1 MATNGTECFDLRI
14 GNCLLKRNESGAQ
27 ILLDNEKSFS
37 ITIPESS
44 VLRRLVEEDG
54 EVVSRDELIVDGWGR
69 PDIIGPN
76 SLPVA
81 ITNLRKILDLNNIK
95 ITNVPRKGYRI
106 DLSEIQWAQAQEPS
120 SQGIAIPPPD
130 NKDTSFPTLY
140 ETWWERAKLTIAIGA
155 LLFCLYAAFYIVF
168 SWVRVDCQKSGK
180 ATLCSIQG
188 DYVDPSIV
196 NGKEGRF
203 FYSSQS
209 DLMEVKGN
217 G

>member
-1 MATNGTECFDLRI
+1 SMATNGTECFDLRI

-54 EVVSRDELIVDGWGR
+54 EVVSRDDLIVDGWGR

-106 DLSEIQWAQAQEPS
+106 DLSEIQWAQPQEPS
-120 SQGIAIPPPD
+120 LQETALPPPD
-130 NKDTSFPTLY
+130 NKAPLY
-140 ETWWERAKLTIAIGA
+140 ETWWERAKLAIAIGA

-209 DLMEVKGN
+209 GLMEVKGN

>member
-27 ILLDNEKSFS
+27 IQLDDEKSFS

-44 VLRRLVEEDG
+44 VLKRLVEEDG
-54 EVVSRDELIVDGWGR
+54 QVVSRNDLIVDAWGR

-106 DLSEIQWAQAQEPS
+106 DLSEIQCAQPQES
-120 SQGIAIPPPD
+120 SPQKTTLPPPD
-130 NKDTSFPTLY
+130 NNDTSFPPIY
-140 ETWWERAKLTIAIGA
+140 ETWWERAKLAIAIGA

-188 DYVDPSIV
+188 DSVDPSIV

-209 DLMEVKGN
+209 GLMEVKGN

>member
-54 EVVSRDELIVDGWGR
+54 EVVSRDDLIVDGWGR

-106 DLSEIQWAQAQEPS
+106 DLSEIQWTQAQESS
-120 SQGIAIPPPD
+120 SQETNFPP
-130 NKDTSFPTLY
+130 LY
-140 ETWWERAKLTIAIGA
+140 EAWWERAKLAIAIGA

-188 DYVDPSIV
+188 DNVDPSIV

-209 DLMEVKGN
+209 GLMEVKDYG
-217 G
+217 

>member
-54 EVVSRDELIVDGWGR
+54 EVVSRDDLIVDGWGR

-81 ITNLRKILDLNNIK
+81 ITNLRKILDLNDIK

-106 DLSEIQWAQAQEPS
+106 DLSEIQWAQAQESS
-120 SQGIAIPPPD
+120 SQETALPPPD
-130 NKDTSFPTLY
+130 NKETNFPPLY
-140 ETWWERAKLTIAIGA
+140 ETWWERAKLAIAIGA
-155 LLFCLYAAFYIVF
+155 LLFCLYAAFFIVF

-188 DYVDPSIV
+188 DNVDPSIV

-209 DLMEVKGN
+209 GLMEVKDYG
-217 G
+217 

>member
-27 ILLDNEKSFS
+27 IQLDDEKSFS

-44 VLRRLVEEDG
+44 VLKRLVEEDG
-54 EVVSRDELIVDGWGR
+54 QVVSRNDLIVDAWGR

-106 DLSEIQWAQAQEPS
+106 DLSEIQWAQPQEPS
-120 SQGIAIPPPD
+120 SQETTLPPPD
-130 NKDTSFPTLY
+130 NNPIY
-140 ETWWERAKLTIAIGA
+140 ETWWERAKLAVAIGA

-168 SWVRVDCQKSGK
+168 SWVRVDCQTVGK

-196 NGKEGRF
+196 NGKEGKF
-203 FYSSQS
+203 FYSNQS
-209 DLMEVKGN
+209 GLMQVKGN